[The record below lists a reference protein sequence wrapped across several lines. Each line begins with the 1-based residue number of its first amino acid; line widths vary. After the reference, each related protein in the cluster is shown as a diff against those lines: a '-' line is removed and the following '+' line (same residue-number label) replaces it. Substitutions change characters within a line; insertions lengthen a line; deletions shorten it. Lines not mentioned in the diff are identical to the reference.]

1 MRKLLICPEEKLQ
14 QIETLLQDTP
24 CWKHY
29 CSTEEVMGLLQI
41 SRATLFRKIANGV
54 IRPLEVGG
62 RDNVFVAE
70 EIYALMADQDPCGFG
85 KQEVIA

>member
-1 MRKLLICPEEKLQ
+1 
-14 QIETLLQDTP
+14 
-24 CWKHY
+24 
-29 CSTEEVMGLLQI
+29 MGLLQI

-85 KQEVIA
+85 KQEAIA